1 MMLMSAVLAVAF
13 GLTPVTESKSPQL
26 IEIDARTIG
35 DVGRYKQYVGKD
47 GKTHLRGFDPMGRR
61 YEIAI
66 DRNGHVDGEVGERV
80 VSFDVA
86 DPA

>member
-26 IEIDARTIG
+26 IQVDAATLK

-47 GKTHLRGFDPMGRR
+47 GKTHLRGFDPMGRH
-61 YEIAI
+61 YESAI
-66 DRNGHVDGEVGERV
+66 DSNGHVDGNVGERV

-86 DPA
+86 DPT

>member
-1 MMLMSAVLAVAF
+1 MLMSAVLAVAF

-26 IEIDARTIG
+26 VQVDAQTIKV
-35 DVGRYKQYVGKD
+35 VGRYNQYVGKD
-47 GKTHLRGFDPMGRR
+47 GKTHLRGFDPMGRH
-61 YEIAI
+61 YHITI
-66 DRNGHVDGEVGERV
+66 DGNGHVEGQVGEGV